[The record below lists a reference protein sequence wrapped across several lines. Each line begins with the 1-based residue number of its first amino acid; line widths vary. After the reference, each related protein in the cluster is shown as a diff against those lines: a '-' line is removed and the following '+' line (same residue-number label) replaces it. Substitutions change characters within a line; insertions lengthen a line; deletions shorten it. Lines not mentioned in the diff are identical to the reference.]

1 MRRRAILQP
10 LELSMHNASR
20 RRLGIRLTTL
30 VVAIAA
36 GTPALAKDDDRHP
49 TRGRVYTSSNATA
62 GNELLVFSRDEGGRL
77 EPVAR
82 LATGGQGTGAGLGSQ
97 GAVTLSGDGR
107 FIHVVNAASNTVS
120 TFSIRAHQVALVS
133 VVDSGGLTPI
143 SVTESDGLVYV
154 LNAGGSGNV
163 AGFRNVAG
171 ELRPLHDGKRGLS
184 AATGTNPAQVG
195 FGADGDVLVVTEKGT
210 HRITGYA
217 VRRDG
222 TLSLPV
228 WTASAGATPFGF
240 AFDRRD
246 HLIVSE
252 APGSAASSYRVDEG
266 SGAVSVISASVPN
279 TQAAACWVAVTPN
292 GRLAYTG
299 NAGTSNV
306 SSYRILRSGRI
317 ELLQAVAGSNG
328 ANAGA
333 TDMAVSQDGR
343 QLFALA
349 PRSMQVVAYRVDQD
363 GRLANLGSIAVPAG
377 SVGIAAD

>member
-1 MRRRAILQP
+1 
-10 LELSMHNASR
+10 MHNASR
-20 RRLGIRLTTL
+20 RRLGIQLTTL
-30 VVAIAA
+30 AAALAA
-36 GTPALAKDDDRHP
+36 GMPALANDGEDSS
-49 TRGRVYTSSNATA
+49 TRGRVYTSSNALG
-62 GNELLVFSRDEGGRL
+62 GNELIVFARDESGRL
-77 EPVAR
+77 EAAAR

-97 GAVTLSGDGR
+97 GAVTLSSDGR
-107 FIHVVNAASNTVS
+107 FVFVVNAASHTVS
-120 TFSIRAHQVALVS
+120 TFSVRRRQVALVS

-163 AGFRNVAG
+163 AGFRNVGG
-171 ELRPLHDGKRGLS
+171 ELRPLHDGRRGLS
-184 AATGTNPAQVG
+184 AASGTNPAQVG
-195 FGADGDVLVVTEKGT
+195 FGADGDVLVVTEKAS
-210 HRITGYA
+210 HRITGYG

-222 TLSLPV
+222 TLGAPV
-228 WTASAGATPFGF
+228 PTASAGATPFGF

-252 APGSAASSYRVDEG
+252 APGSALSSYRVDERT
-266 SGAVSVISASVPN
+266 GAASVISASVPN

-306 SSYRILRSGRI
+306 SSYRILRSGRL

-328 ANAGA
+328 TNAGA
-333 TDMAVSQDGR
+333 TDIAVSQDGR

-349 PRSMQVVAYRVDQD
+349 PRSMQVVAYRIDQD
-363 GRLANLGSIAVPAG
+363 GRLANLGAISIPAG
-377 SVGIAAD
+377 SVGMAAD